1 MSHSV
6 NDISAWIL
14 QCHDQLV
21 GKKCVKCRSVYPS
34 DENLMTRSIF
44 VKQHW
49 LFKDRSSNQQGEEA
63 NINAEIDDAGSYVSD
78 ENSYESDD
86 NTGNGFD
93 DDGDS
98 NDTAVQSPEYR
109 PASPYN
115 EDLEEEAHVEDIV
128 DRAVD
133 AVDIGMVSDVNCDI
147 YSNNVVAK
155 TSSHG
160 VPLSVSEGDDETAK
174 VEQCRKM
181 GGTAQEIQSVV
192 IDVSSNVK
200 CDICF
205 NMRKRGGIFNKTTC
219 RCNVGICLPCSI
231 EIVNCPFCRLNM
243 RPHVKGTVDLKVK
256 FSDLIVLTRSPY
268 YTDSL
273 RGVTDFVGAAVF
285 GSYVASG
292 ASVQNTVDLSAP
304 VSANSERVGP
314 VVGEASRAEVDAA
327 RDGGSFSRVV
337 EVNEGEMESSSDSAS
352 DSDCDSDS
360 DSDEENG
367 GPGVPRF
374 ASSRENRFDSH
385 GERMFQEDTSVSDRR
400 RDVQPTV
407 VLLHYNG
414 NIVRTHIPSLLPQLE
429 TETQFKRRL
438 SLDPRVVRE
447 TLRGDLLVDVSQ
459 TMASMWVKLAY
470 ASAAVIYSWEGTGVD
485 DRGNLSVSMPVQLLQ
500 DLFQFFTRG
509 MRALITLNKLKRHLT
524 IVKLAYII
532 CITLRKA
539 MRVNRTRLTFA
550 ENLNWLEENDVL
562 NEAMSMLR
570 KAKRHSTSY
579 ERLKT
584 VW

>member
-1 MSHSV
+1 
-6 NDISAWIL
+6 
-14 QCHDQLV
+14 
-21 GKKCVKCRSVYPS
+21 
-34 DENLMTRSIF
+34 
-44 VKQHW
+44 
-49 LFKDRSSNQQGEEA
+49 
-63 NINAEIDDAGSYVSD
+63 
-78 ENSYESDD
+78 
-86 NTGNGFD
+86 
-93 DDGDS
+93 
-98 NDTAVQSPEYR
+98 
-109 PASPYN
+109 
-115 EDLEEEAHVEDIV
+115 
-128 DRAVD
+128 
-133 AVDIGMVSDVNCDI
+133 
-147 YSNNVVAK
+147 
-155 TSSHG
+155 
-160 VPLSVSEGDDETAK
+160 
-174 VEQCRKM
+174 
-181 GGTAQEIQSVV
+181 
-192 IDVSSNVK
+192 
-200 CDICF
+200 
-205 NMRKRGGIFNKTTC
+205 
-219 RCNVGICLPCSI
+219 
-231 EIVNCPFCRLNM
+231 
-243 RPHVKGTVDLKVK
+243 
-256 FSDLIVLTRSPY
+256 
-268 YTDSL
+268 
-273 RGVTDFVGAAVF
+273 
-285 GSYVASG
+285 
-292 ASVQNTVDLSAP
+292 
-304 VSANSERVGP
+304 
-314 VVGEASRAEVDAA
+314 
-327 RDGGSFSRVV
+327 
-337 EVNEGEMESSSDSAS
+337 
-352 DSDCDSDS
+352 
-360 DSDEENG
+360 
-367 GPGVPRF
+367 
-374 ASSRENRFDSH
+374 
-385 GERMFQEDTSVSDRR
+385 MFQEDTSVSDRR

-429 TETQFKRRL
+429 TETEFKRRL